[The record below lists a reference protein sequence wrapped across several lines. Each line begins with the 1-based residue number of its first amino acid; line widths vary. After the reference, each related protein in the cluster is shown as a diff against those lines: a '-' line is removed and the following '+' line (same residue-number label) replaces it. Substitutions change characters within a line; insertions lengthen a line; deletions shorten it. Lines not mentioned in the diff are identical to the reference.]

1 MARILSIEDSLTIR
15 KMVEMILRT
24 AGHEVL
30 LADQGTTGLELAR
43 TTKPDLILLDYVL
56 PDLPSTDI
64 CRQLLADPATADIP
78 ILLISTNG
86 AAIRQLYAESRNVRD
101 YLTKPF
107 QAKVLNSVVE
117 HLLAKRAAASGD
129 HGSFLPTTDTA
140 ESEPQAPTAAPGEAA
155 VAGEARAGVAGARTV
170 ALRTVLNGRFRS
182 IAKMIPD
189 LERRRGPL
197 PAETFYLPFFLRS
210 DLLAAIAAATGGP
223 AEAAQ
228 PQIAGTHAWV
238 GLDTTLLYLGRTAA
252 TGVFTLQL
260 EGEVVTVS
268 LAQGRVVMVGSDN
281 PRAYCAGAAYN
292 FRAVP
297 VAAVANAVSVQQRAG
312 VPFFITLCHLG
323 LMPDPGVLEALLR
336 DQGICAVQRA
346 LVMPGTRY
354 SFVACEVLPEAAR
367 QFPLSLEMRQFV
379 LSVLRL
385 VDDWL
390 EIESATGSVETVYAV
405 VPEATEQSAH
415 LVLSAAESAVL
426 GLVDGQRSL
435 QGIATAAGQELFG
448 TCAAT
453 YRLLRLGMLRATA
466 APLAAAANPA

>member
-1 MARILSIEDSLTIR
+1 MPRILSIEDSLTIR
-15 KMVEMILRT
+15 KMVEVILRE

-30 LADQGTTGLELAR
+30 LADRGTTGLELAR
-43 TTKPDLILLDYVL
+43 TAKPDLILLDFVL
-56 PDLPSTDI
+56 PDLPSTEI

-107 QAKVLNSVVE
+107 QAKVLKSVIE
-117 HLLAKRAAASGD
+117 HLLAKRVASSSGNAGLTLAAAI
-129 HGSFLPTTDTA
+129 
-140 ESEPQAPTAAPGEAA
+140 SEPAPQPA
-155 VAGEARAGVAGARTV
+155 VAVAREVSAANETRANVSGTHTQ
-170 ALRTVLNGRFRS
+170 ALRALLSGRFRS

-197 PAETFYLPFFLRS
+197 PAETYFLPFFLRN
-210 DLLAAIAAATGGP
+210 DLLVEIAAATVQP
-223 AEAAQ
+223 AAPAQ
-228 PQIAGTHAWV
+228 PLISGTNDWV
-238 GLDTTLLYLGRTAA
+238 GLDAALLHLGRTAA

-268 LAQGRVVMVGSDN
+268 LSQGRVVMVGSTN

-297 VAAVANAVSVQQRAG
+297 TTAVANAVSAQQRDG
-312 VPFFITLCHLG
+312 TPFFITLCRLG
-323 LMPDPGVLEALLR
+323 LMPDLGVLEALLR
-336 DQGICAVQRA
+336 DQGVCAVHRA
-346 LVMPGTRY
+346 LVAASTRY
-354 SFVACEVLPEAAR
+354 SFVPGGTLPEAAR
-367 QFPLSLEMRQFV
+367 QFPFSLEMRQFV

-405 VPEATEQSAH
+405 VPDLAEQSAQ
-415 LVLSAAESAVL
+415 LELSAAERAVL
-426 GLVDGQRSL
+426 GLIDGQRTL
-435 QGIATAAGQELFG
+435 QGIATAAGQELFC

-453 YRLLRLGMLRATA
+453 YRLLRLGLLRATV
-466 APLAAAANPA
+466 APLAATVTPD

>member
-1 MARILSIEDSLTIR
+1 
-15 KMVEMILRT
+15 MILRE

-43 TTKPDLILLDYVL
+43 TRKPDLILLDFVL
-56 PDLPSTDI
+56 PDLPSPEV

-86 AAIRQLYAESRNVRD
+86 PAIRQLYAESRNVRD

-107 QAKVLNSVVE
+107 QAKVLKAVIE
-117 HLLAKRAAASGD
+117 HLLAKRVAPSGD
-129 HGSFLPTTDTA
+129 PGSFVLTGVT
-140 ESEPQAPTAAPGEAA
+140 SEPTPQSLATAAGGAGA
-155 VAGEARAGVAGARTV
+155 AGETRAGVSGARMT
-170 ALRTVLNGRFRS
+170 ALRTLLNGRFRS

-210 DLLAAIAAATGGP
+210 DLIAAIAAATVQAP
-223 AEAAQ
+223 EPAQ

-238 GLDTTLLYLGRTAA
+238 GLDTTLLHLGRTGA

-260 EGEVVTVS
+260 DGEVVTVS
-268 LAQGRVVMVGSDN
+268 LAQGRVVMVGSNN

-297 VAAVANAVSVQQRAG
+297 MAAVANAVSVQQCEG
-312 VPFFITLCHLG
+312 TPFFITLCRLG
-323 LMPDPGVLEALLR
+323 LMPDPGILEALLR
-336 DQGICAVQRA
+336 DQGIGAVQRA
-346 LVMPGTRY
+346 LLFPGTRY
-354 SFVACEVLPEAAR
+354 SFVAAAVLPEAAR
-367 QFPLSLEMRQFV
+367 QFPFSVEMRQFV

-405 VPEATEQSAH
+405 EPDGAEQSAQ
-415 LVLSAAESAVL
+415 LGLSAAESAVL

-435 QGIATAAGQELFG
+435 QGIATAAGQEVFC
-448 TCAAT
+448 TCAVT
-453 YRLLRLGMLRATA
+453 YRLLRLGLLRATT
-466 APLAAAANPA
+466 APLAAAATPE